1 MKKLLFLTAVCGLLL
16 LPVLAFSQKKPL
28 VIKLA
33 SLAPEATPWGKALN
47 ELKREWD
54 RATNGEVE
62 LIVYHNGVAGSE
74 EDVLRKLRQNQVQA
88 AVFTSLG
95 MSQVSP
101 AVMTL
106 SVPFFIR
113 TDEELNAVLA
123 SVRGTLEAGIESAG
137 FKTIAWSKIGW
148 VNFFSRNPV
157 FVPDDL
163 KKQKLATESSLQ
175 AFNDSF
181 RAMGYQLVPVSTNDV
196 LVFLNSRNLDA
207 IYQSPINVAT
217 TQSFAVAKY
226 MTDMKVAP
234 FMGGI
239 VMNEVTWRRIPEKYR
254 ERLLALSGK
263 TVANNEASISSLET
277 QAVAQMKAH
286 GLIINTLTPAQK
298 ETWYADVNRVIPSLV
313 GKTYDRDVYTKIEDI
328 LTTIRSGN

>member
-1 MKKLLFLTAVCGLLL
+1 MKKLLVLTAVCGLLL
-16 LPVLAFSQKKPL
+16 PVSAFSQKKPL

-33 SLAPEATPWGKALN
+33 SLAPEATPWGRALN

-54 RATNGEVE
+54 KATNGEVE

-74 EDVLRKLRQNQVQA
+74 DDVLRKLRQNQVQA

-95 MSQVSP
+95 MNQVSP
-101 AVMTL
+101 AIMTL
-106 SVPFFIR
+106 SIPFFIR

-123 SVRGTLEAGIESAG
+123 NIRGNLEAGIESAG

-148 VNFFSRNPV
+148 VSFFSRNPV
-157 FVPDDL
+157 RVPDDL
-163 KKQKLATESSLQ
+163 KKQKLATEDNLQ
-175 AFNDSF
+175 AFNDAF
-181 RAMGYQLVPVSTNDV
+181 RAMGYQLVPAGSTDI
-196 LVFLNSRNLDA
+196 LMFLNSRNLDA

-217 TQSFAVAKY
+217 TQAFAVAKN
-226 MTDMKVAP
+226 MADIKVAP

-263 TVANNEASISSLET
+263 TVTNNEASISSLET
-277 QAVAQMKAH
+277 QAVNQMKAN

-298 ETWYADVNRVIPSLV
+298 EEWYADVNRVIPSLL
-313 GKTYDRDVYTKIEDI
+313 GKTFDRDIYNKIESI
-328 LTTIRSGN
+328 LKTIRK